1 LWAGIAS
8 DQQLYDDV
16 AKAGDDVGEPGWQLP
31 LWPGYKRHTESD
43 VADVKNAAWEG
54 PDTLSAALFL
64 QEFTDGVPWL
74 HMDVGDCA
82 TLEFDRDEW
91 PVGPTGTPSRVILRY
106 LENQARR

>member
-1 LWAGIAS
+1 MCPHCGGVTDERHAC
-8 DQQLYDDV
+8 YDREVVGLATVV
-16 AKAGDDVGEPGWQLP
+16 AA
-31 LWPGYKRHTESD
+31 
-43 VADVKNAAWEG
+43 
-54 PDTLSAALFL
+54 AALFL